1 MSVSQADEAAVD
13 GARRSAPGNGRSALR
28 SISDLPGPPRLPLLG
43 NAHQLART
51 SRIHLTAERWARR
64 YGPIVRVDIGRRRI
78 VGISDADEIHRILRE
93 RPDGFRRWSEQEIV
107 VREMGPGEMSPAG
120 VFVAEGEDWKRQ
132 RRLVITALNTN
143 YLHRYFDVV
152 RTTTERLH
160 RRLTDAARAGQI
172 LDISDELTS
181 YTLDT
186 ISWLAFG
193 HDLNTL
199 EHPEVELQ
207 GHIQRVFQ
215 MTARRLAAPVP
226 YWRWVRLP
234 ADRALDR
241 SIVELR
247 RTVGASIEQAR
258 ERIAR
263 RPELREQPENLLEA
277 MLAAQQADG
286 GFTDEEIISNALTIL
301 SAGEDTTAHTLGWTI
316 WLLASR
322 PDVQTRLAQEAHALL
337 GEHPF
342 PVDYDTV
349 NGLKHAEAVLR
360 ESMRL
365 KTVGPLL
372 TLQPLA
378 DTTICDTRIPAGTR
392 LLLLLRQAG
401 FDEEQAG
408 EFDPRRWLDD
418 DQAHARKSLVFGA
431 GPRFCPGRNLAFL
444 EAKAALAMIA
454 RNFEIELDS
463 SRGPVSE
470 TFNFAMMPRGLRVR
484 LRERAPREPTPVGAS
499 GPTLRA
505 QT

>member
-1 MSVSQADEAAVD
+1 MTAT
-13 GARRSAPGNGRSALR
+13 R
-28 SISDLPGPPRLPLLG
+28 SIAELPGPRGLPLLG

-64 YGPIVRVDIGRRRI
+64 YGPIIRVNIGRRRI
-78 VGISDADEIHRILRE
+78 IGVSNSEEIHRILRE
-93 RPDGFRRWSEQEIV
+93 RPEGFRRWSEQEIV

-143 YLHRYFDVV
+143 HLHRYFDVV

-160 RRLTDAARAGQI
+160 RRLTDAAHAGRV

-207 GHIQRVFQ
+207 RHIQRIFQ
-215 MTARRLAAPVP
+215 MTARRLAAPVT
-226 YWRWVRLP
+226 YWRWIRLP

-247 RTVGASIEQAR
+247 GAVGAFVEQAR

-263 RPELREQPENLLEA
+263 RPELADQPENLLEA
-277 MLAAQQADG
+277 MLVAQQADG
-286 GFTDEEIISNALTIL
+286 SFTDEEIISNALTIL
-301 SAGEDTTAHTLGWTI
+301 TAGEDTTAHTLGWTI

-322 PDVQTRLAQEAHALL
+322 PDVQARLSQEADALF

-349 NGLKHAEAVLR
+349 NALRYTEAVLR

-372 TLQPLA
+372 ALEPLA
-378 DTTICDTRIPAGTR
+378 DATICDTHIPAGTR

-401 FDEEQAG
+401 FGEEPAG
-408 EFDPRRWLDD
+408 DFDPGRWLDE
-418 DQAHARKSLVFGA
+418 DQARASRSLVFGA

-444 EAKAALAMIA
+444 EAKSALAMIA
-454 RNFEIELDS
+454 RNFQIELDDS
-463 SRGPVSE
+463 AGPVRE
-470 TFNFAMMPRGLRVR
+470 RFNFAMIPDGLRVR
-484 LRERAPREPTPVGAS
+484 LRQRATDRSIPAAAAR
-499 GPTLRA
+499 
-505 QT
+505 